1 MLFDCSQM
9 SSVGTLYE
17 SFVKEFIDSVCGK
30 TDGSN
35 EDRKGKGKVQA
46 KRKRAEPP
54 TKKGE
59 EGPPERKK
67 RRVEEILDDVT
78 SSSSSKGE
86 TESGG
91 GREGSGGGVVESEGN
106 PCFRLI
112 YPSAGWVRGARYDA
126 GAGMLML
133 QEKNWKQPGFPQD
146 AMHEITPNVFF
157 PGNPSARDG
166 LVLHSKVLART
177 VATKGGGRQGWV
189 YTGTLAL
196 LLHQNVL
203 SLLCNIF

>member
-1 MLFDCSQM
+1 M

-30 TDGSN
+30 TDGST

-46 KRKRAEPP
+46 KRRAEPSKP

-78 SSSSSKGE
+78 SSSSSSKGE
-86 TESGG
+86 TASGS
-91 GREGSGGGVVESEGN
+91 REGSGVVDSEGS

-112 YPSAGWVRGARYDA
+112 YPSAGWVRGARYEA

-189 YTGTLAL
+189 YMGMLVL
-196 LLHQNVL
+196 LLHQM
-203 SLLCNIF
+203 S